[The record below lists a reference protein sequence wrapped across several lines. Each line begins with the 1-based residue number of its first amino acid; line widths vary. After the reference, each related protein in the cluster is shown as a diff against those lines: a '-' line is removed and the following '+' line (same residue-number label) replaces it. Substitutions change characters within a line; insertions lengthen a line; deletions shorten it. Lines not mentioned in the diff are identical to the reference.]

1 MWMWTDRPDC
11 SRRLDR
17 PDHLDCFGSTADQE
31 PSHIPDFILRQIRTY
46 EPNPWMINPRTIK
59 DNDHGKRHFHHR
71 LSQR

>member
-31 PSHIPDFILRQIRTY
+31 PSHIPDIILRQI
-46 EPNPWMINPRTIK
+46 
-59 DNDHGKRHFHHR
+59 
-71 LSQR
+71 